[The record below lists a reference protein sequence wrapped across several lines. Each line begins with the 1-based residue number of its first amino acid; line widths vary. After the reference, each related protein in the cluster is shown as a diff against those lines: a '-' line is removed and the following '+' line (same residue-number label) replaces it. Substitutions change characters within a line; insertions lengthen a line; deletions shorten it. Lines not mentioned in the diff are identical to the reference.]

1 LEKWLTSAR
10 WEIVSVTILAEKQLF
25 KDDSKAFSV
34 ASNMFRSGVD
44 MTDFPALGS
53 VNSSL
58 NQNVSA
64 TSPRSSLLSNRFG
77 SYASTAGTSA
87 GSAAPVQPNNR
98 QFDDQFG
105 GYSPQG
111 SAALGGYSMG
121 LHSLPTHHAGN
132 DQSPSTTQ
140 QRMSSRTFTADE
152 FPALKGSLYCLINVG
167 KCADQMH

>member
-1 LEKWLTSAR
+1 
-10 WEIVSVTILAEKQLF
+10 
-25 KDDSKAFSV
+25 
-34 ASNMFRSGVD
+34 MFRSGVD

-64 TSPRSSLLSNRFG
+64 TSPRNTLLSNRFG

-87 GSAAPVQPNNR
+87 GSTAPVQASNR

-111 SAALGGYSMG
+111 SAALGNYSMS
-121 LHSLPTHHAGN
+121 LHSLPAHHAGN
-132 DQSPSTTQ
+132 DQSPSTP

-152 FPALKGSLYCLINVG
+152 FPALKGSLQSFSECG
-167 KCADQMH
+167 